1 MGNNRWSYKC
11 RSRTTYQTSYSRI
24 IGVVISYPL
33 KTNLRNISR
42 YKEKQLKK
50 LRNSRMNMYLYL
62 MGGRKPFRLLIALH
76 QETDKLHNDS
86 PTTLQDI
93 RPVVIVEQ

>member
-1 MGNNRWSYKC
+1 MENNRWSYKC
-11 RSRTTYQTSYSRI
+11 RSRTTYQTSCSRI
-24 IGVVISYPL
+24 IGDVVSYPL
-33 KTNLRNISR
+33 KTNLWNRSR

-50 LRNSRMNMYLYL
+50 FRNSSMNMHLYL
-62 MGGRKPFRLLIALH
+62 MGGRKRFRLLIALH
-76 QETDKLHNDS
+76 QETDKFHNDS

>member
-42 YKEKQLKK
+42 YKEKQL
-50 LRNSRMNMYLYL
+50 RNSRMNMYLYL
-62 MGGRKPFRLLIALH
+62 MGGRKRFRLLIALH
-76 QETDKLHNDS
+76 KETDKFHNDS

-93 RPVVIVEQ
+93 RPVVIVDQ